1 MTRRTTTEAVA
12 ATRARRRAAGLRS
25 TETVLHESEIA
36 ALDEVKERLGV
47 QSRSDVI
54 RVLIAKADLDTL
66 TEADADLLKTQEA

>member
-1 MTRRTTTEAVA
+1 MPRRTTTEAVA

-54 RVLIAKADLDTL
+54 RVLIAKSDLATL

>member
-1 MTRRTTTEAVA
+1 MLRRTTTEAVA
-12 ATRARRRAAGLRS
+12 ATRARRRAVGLRS

-54 RVLIAKADLDTL
+54 RVLIAKADLDLL
-66 TEADADLLKTQEA
+66 TEADADLLKAQEA

>member
-54 RVLIAKADLDTL
+54 RVLIAKSDLATL

>member
-1 MTRRTTTEAVA
+1 MLRRTTTKAVA
-12 ATRARRRAAGLRS
+12 AIRARRRAVGLRS

-54 RVLIAKADLDTL
+54 RVLIAKADLDLL